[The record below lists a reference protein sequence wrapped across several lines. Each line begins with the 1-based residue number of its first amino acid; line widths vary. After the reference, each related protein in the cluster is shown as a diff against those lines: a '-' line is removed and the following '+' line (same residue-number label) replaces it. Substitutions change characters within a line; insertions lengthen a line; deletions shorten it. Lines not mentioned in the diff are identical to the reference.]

1 MPALHGFYR
10 AISST
15 AYGWTIAQ
23 WESIHAQ
30 FKILCSPSIVDRL
43 NHLGTDILQK
53 ESVHAGTLAHVQAF
67 VSRYVAQG
75 RPLSGYFLICCI
87 LETEWTIL
95 AQALVPGN
103 APLVPVEDAAA
114 ANRAWVALT
123 RNPAHQVRE
132 LGIET
137 KDTLRE
143 TVKNSLQCFNDLLLQ
158 IEEMDCEPP
167 MDTYAWETM
176 SESLVRFSRISMVC
190 ACVDTC
196 IETGCY
202 LLPSPQRYR

>member
-15 AYGWTIAQ
+15 AYRWSIAQ
-23 WESIHAQ
+23 WEAIHAQ
-30 FKILCSPSIVDRL
+30 FKILCSPVIVDRL
-43 NHLGTDILQK
+43 NHLGISILQR
-53 ESVHAGTLAHVQAF
+53 ESVQADTLAHVQAF
-67 VSRYVAQG
+67 MSRYMAQG
-75 RPLSGYFLICCI
+75 RPLSGYFLICCV

-95 AQALVPGN
+95 AQALVSGN

-123 RNPAHQVRE
+123 RNPARQVGE
-132 LGIET
+132 LGTGT

-143 TVKNSLQCFNDLLLQ
+143 TVKNSLQCFNDLLVQ

-176 SESLVRFSRISMVC
+176 SESLVCFPKTLMVC
-190 ACVDTC
+190 AFINTC
-196 IETGCY
+196 AEIGCY
-202 LLPSPQRYR
+202 LLLGP